1 MQACSTASGAR
12 HMARKD
18 TPDIRP
24 SRVGARIREDEKEE
38 EEEEK
43 EEEEKELHLCQNLE
57 TCTWQAGKK

>member
-1 MQACSTASGAR
+1 
-12 HMARKD
+12 MARKD

-38 EEEEK
+38 EEK
-43 EEEEKELHLCQNLE
+43 EEEEKEMHLCQNLE

>member
-38 EEEEK
+38 EK
-43 EEEEKELHLCQNLE
+43 EEEKELHLCQNL
-57 TCTWQAGKK
+57 

>member
-12 HMARKD
+12 HMVRKD

-24 SRVGARIREDEKEE
+24 SRVGARGREDEKEE
-38 EEEEK
+38 E
-43 EEEEKELHLCQNLE
+43 ELHLCQNLE